1 MMMRKKYSKEFKPD
15 AITLVCD
22 QGYRRAEAARSFDI
36 NATSA
41 EAAGPEN
48 IKRIMARHFMAVAH

>member
-36 NATSA
+36 NAIS
-41 EAAGPEN
+41 AGPEN